1 MRTAKRCVLAL
12 SLVLVA
18 ASMLVAQSVNDIADK
33 IQAYKLAVQTTT
45 TLNEQ
50 LVLVQKAINQVQAKV
65 QSLQEQVE
73 DGIASSKPL
82 LEMYRK
88 QLDSLEDSKD
98 EADGKLKELKAI
110 VDQLKKDPEVGA
122 EISADEGLREMT
134 TKLDEASDI
143 LQQTAP

>member
-1 MRTAKRCVLAL
+1 
-12 SLVLVA
+12 
-18 ASMLVAQSVNDIADK
+18 MLVAQSVNDIAEK

>member
-1 MRTAKRCVLAL
+1 MRTARRCAVAL
-12 SLVLVA
+12 SLILVSLS
-18 ASMLVAQSVNDIADK
+18 ASFAQSADDGAAK
-33 IQAYKLAVQTTT
+33 IQAYKLAVQTIT
-45 TLNEQ
+45 TLNGQ
-50 LVLVQKAINQVQAKV
+50 LALVQKSIDQVRAKV

-110 VDQLKKDPEVGA
+110 VEQLKKDPEVGA

-134 TKLDEASDI
+134 TKLDEASNI
-143 LQQTAP
+143 LQRTAP

>member
-1 MRTAKRCVLAL
+1 MRTVKRCVLVL

-18 ASMLVAQSVNDIADK
+18 APMVVAQSVNDIADK

>member
-1 MRTAKRCVLAL
+1 MV
-12 SLVLVA
+12 
-18 ASMLVAQSVNDIADK
+18 VAQSVNDIADK

-45 TLNEQ
+45 TLDEQ

>member
-18 ASMLVAQSVNDIADK
+18 APMVVAQSVNDIADK

>member
-1 MRTAKRCVLAL
+1 MV
-12 SLVLVA
+12 
-18 ASMLVAQSVNDIADK
+18 VAQSVNDIADK

>member
-1 MRTAKRCVLAL
+1 MV
-12 SLVLVA
+12 
-18 ASMLVAQSVNDIADK
+18 VAQSANDIADK

-73 DGIASSKPL
+73 DGIASSKPV

>member
-122 EISADEGLREMT
+122 EISADEGLRDMT
-134 TKLDEASDI
+134 IKLDEASDI

>member
-1 MRTAKRCVLAL
+1 
-12 SLVLVA
+12 
-18 ASMLVAQSVNDIADK
+18 MLVAQSVNDIADK

>member
-1 MRTAKRCVLAL
+1 MNTVQRCVLVL

-18 ASMLVAQSVNDIADK
+18 APMVVAQSVNDFADK

>member
-1 MRTAKRCVLAL
+1 MNTVQRCVLVL

-18 ASMLVAQSVNDIADK
+18 APMVVAQSVNDFADK

-50 LVLVQKAINQVQAKV
+50 LVLVQKAINKVQAKV

>member
-1 MRTAKRCVLAL
+1 MRTVKRCVFVL
-12 SLVLVA
+12 SLAFVGAPMV
-18 ASMLVAQSVNDIADK
+18 VAQSVNDIADK